1 MVPICK
7 TYVQYPFRVKSDSI
21 VIFLII
27 CKLYIIF
34 LCFADYKYSESGTYY
49 SPDVLT
55 LAEFREF
62 IESLPLIEE
71 PEIFGM
77 HENANIAFQ
86 VITAV
91 CLKNNSLF

>member
-1 MVPICK
+1 M
-7 TYVQYPFRVKSDSI
+7 
-21 VIFLII
+21 
-27 CKLYIIF
+27 LYIIF

-86 VITAV
+86 VITAG